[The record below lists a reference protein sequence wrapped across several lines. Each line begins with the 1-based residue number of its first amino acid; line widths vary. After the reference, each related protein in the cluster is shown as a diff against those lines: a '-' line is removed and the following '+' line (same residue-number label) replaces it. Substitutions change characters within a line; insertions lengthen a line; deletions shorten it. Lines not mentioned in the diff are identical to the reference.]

1 MRSALMPTVT
11 KLFSVGLLFAAGAAQ
26 VAAAAEKGWSDRDV
40 LRLALPSPLNTLD
53 PAVHLHQP
61 DKVTIEH
68 ISEALVALKAD
79 MTVGAGLAETFTVS
93 DDGLDYTFVLRPGV
107 TFHNGEKLTAEN
119 VEWVWENYYLNP
131 DIKWHCLARFD
142 DRADNRHDRT
152 LGGNIT
158 SVDALDERTVRFTLA
173 EPSSAF
179 LYRMADVSCPGV
191 IFHPD
196 SLGEG
201 GRVDTLI
208 GTGPYKFAGVAE
220 NGVVSLERFDG
231 YRGLKG
237 KRDGYSG
244 ARVAK
249 VARVELVPVKEE
261 RDAVA
266 RFLAGEIDILGEIS
280 AAAYVGLEAS
290 REAKL
295 YSHAMTSWWALLLQ
309 TANPVLE
316 DVRIRKA
323 IAHAIDAK
331 RIAEVVSHGRLDANP
346 SVVPT
351 FSAYSSKAHKAGWD
365 YNPALA
371 RKLLAEAGYE
381 GEEITLHA
389 STDPYPEML
398 ENAVLI
404 NNMLRA
410 VGINA
415 TLEPMSWDTQLNAK
429 YRKGAFQLSSFGYGG
444 RDYPTF
450 VYGKFLGP
458 KSAKPIMQ
466 WENPEMEALVDETL
480 ELGTVKEL
488 SVAYAKIH
496 AQMLADVPMIPL
508 FPFELR
514 GASAPSVKGFELWA
528 HNRPRLWGVSKDGG
542 K

>member
-1 MRSALMPTVT
+1 MRGALMPTLK
-11 KLFSVGLLFAAGAAQ
+11 KLFSVSLLVAAGAGH
-26 VAAAAEKGWSDRDV
+26 AAAAQKGWGDGDV
-40 LRLALPSPLNTLD
+40 LRLALPSPLNTVD
-53 PAVHLHQP
+53 PALHLHQP

-79 MTVGAGLAETFTVS
+79 MTVGTGLAESFSVS
-93 DDGLDYTFVLRPGV
+93 DSGLEYTFVLRPGV
-107 TFHNGEKLTAEN
+107 TFHNGEKLTADN

-142 DRADNRHDRT
+142 ERADDRHDRT
-152 LGGNIT
+152 LGGNIKAIDT
-158 SVDALDERTVRFTLA
+158 LNDRTVRFTLA

-179 LYRMADVSCPGV
+179 LYRMADVSCPAV

-196 SLGEG
+196 SVGAD
-201 GRVDTLI
+201 GRVDNLI
-208 GTGPYKFAGVAE
+208 GTGPYKFVGVAE

-244 ARVAK
+244 ARVAM
-249 VARVELVPVKEE
+249 VGRVELVPTKDEL
-261 RDAVA
+261 DAVT

-280 AAAYVGLEAS
+280 AATYLGLKAE
-290 REAKL
+290 RGPKL

-309 TANPVLE
+309 TADPVLK
-316 DVRIRKA
+316 DVRVRKA

-331 RIAEVVSHGRLDANP
+331 KIAEVFSDGRLAANP
-346 SVVPT
+346 SVVPE
-351 FSAYSSKAHKAGWD
+351 FSAYTGKAHQEGWD

-371 RKLLAEAGYE
+371 RKLLAEAGYK
-381 GEEITLHA
+381 GEKVALHA
-389 STDPYPEML
+389 SAEPYPEML

-410 VGINA
+410 VGINV
-415 TLEPMSWDTQLNAK
+415 TLEPMTWDTQLNAK

-458 KSAKPIMQ
+458 KSVKPIMQ
-466 WENPEMEALVDETL
+466 WENPEMEVLVDHTL
-480 ELGTVKEL
+480 DQRTVEEL
-488 SVAYAKIH
+488 SATYAQIH
-496 AQMLADVPMIPL
+496 SRMLSDVPMIPL

-514 GASAPSVKGFELWA
+514 GASAPTVKGFELWA
-528 HNRPRLWGVSKDGG
+528 HNRPRLWGVSKDSG

>member
-1 MRSALMPTVT
+1 MLGALTPTFK
-11 KLFSVGLLFAAGAAQ
+11 KLFSVSLLLAAGATHAT
-26 VAAAAEKGWSDRDV
+26 AEQKGWNDGDV
-40 LRLALPSPLNTLD
+40 LRLALPSPLNTVD
-53 PAVHLHQP
+53 PALHLHQP

-79 MTVGAGLAETFTVS
+79 MTVGAGLAETFSVS
-93 DDGLDYTFVLRPGV
+93 DSGLEYTFVLRPGV
-107 TFHNGEKLTAEN
+107 TFHNGEKLTADN

-142 DRADNRHDRT
+142 ERADDRHDRT
-152 LGGNIT
+152 LGGNIKT
-158 SVDALDERTVRFTLA
+158 IDTLDDRTIRFTLA

-179 LYRMADVSCPGV
+179 LYRMADVSCPAV

-196 SLGEG
+196 SVGEN
-201 GRVDTLI
+201 GRVDNLI
-208 GTGPYKFAGVAE
+208 GTGPYKFVGVAE
-220 NGVVSLERFDG
+220 NGVVSLERFED

-249 VARVELVPVKEE
+249 VGRVELVPTKDE

-266 RFLAGEIDILGEIS
+266 RFLAGEIDILGDIS
-280 AAAYVGLEAS
+280 SAAYVGLDGERAP
-290 REAKL
+290 KL

-309 TANPVLE
+309 TADPVLK
-316 DVRIRKA
+316 DVKMRKA

-331 RIAEVVSHGRLDANP
+331 RIADVVSDGRLEANP
-346 SVVPT
+346 SVVPE
-351 FSAYSSKAHKAGWD
+351 FSAYISKAHKHGWD

-371 RKLLAEAGYE
+371 RKLLAEAGYN
-381 GEEITLHA
+381 GEEVTLHA
-389 STDPYPEML
+389 SADPYPEML

-458 KSAKPIMQ
+458 KSVKPIMQ
-466 WENPEMEALVDETL
+466 WENPAMEALVDKTL
-480 ELGTVKEL
+480 QQRTVKEL
-488 SVAYAKIH
+488 SASYAQIH

-514 GASAPSVKGFELWA
+514 GASAPSVNGFELWA
-528 HNRPRLWGVSKDGG
+528 HNRPRLWGVSKDAG